1 MPRVKLPKLVAL
13 VALALPALASCKPRV
28 APCTAALACKYG
40 DVCRAGR
47 CVPEG
52 SEPPPEA
59 QRIVVTARDIA
70 VVARG
75 TPNER
80 LSDEIPLGSP
90 LMGTVVLLLRFP
102 APWGNRARI
111 VSAFLTLEPSP
122 GSSASPLALSV
133 ARIEEPWSPSSV
145 SWQRLPRLSSPLAF
159 AEIEAGP
166 PRVLRIDVLSA
177 VRGWASG
184 QANDQGLAVMASAK
198 GAEDRGA
205 DGASYG
211 TGVAGTRGPRLDVY
225 FR

>member
-1 MPRVKLPKLVAL
+1 MPRVTLPKLLAL

-102 APWGNRARI
+102 AP
-111 VSAFLTLEPSP
+111 
-122 GSSASPLALSV
+122 
-133 ARIEEPWSPSSV
+133 
-145 SWQRLPRLSSPLAF
+145 
-159 AEIEAGP
+159 
-166 PRVLRIDVLSA
+166 
-177 VRGWASG
+177 
-184 QANDQGLAVMASAK
+184 
-198 GAEDRGA
+198 
-205 DGASYG
+205 
-211 TGVAGTRGPRLDVY
+211 
-225 FR
+225 